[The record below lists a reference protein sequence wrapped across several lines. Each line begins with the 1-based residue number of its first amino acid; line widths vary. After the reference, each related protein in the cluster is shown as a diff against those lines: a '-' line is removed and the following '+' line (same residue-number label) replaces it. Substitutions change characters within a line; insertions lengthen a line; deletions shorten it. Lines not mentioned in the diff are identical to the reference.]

1 MLQYDK
7 IFFLHIPKTAG
18 SAFNHIF
25 KPLFGPDRYFE
36 HMESQPELFLSVQQ
50 DCRPFFLSG
59 HVYFEAACPLIER
72 SDVFTVT
79 ILREPVAQ
87 LISHLK
93 WVKYVGSPKY
103 PDPNAI
109 DAEILEFARELF
121 QVPLNDT
128 ERIAG
133 FLDRPLGLMLFDNL
147 QVRYLSDPFVPRIGP
162 VQRTKAENNIKK
174 FDLLFTLDDM
184 EKALENLANKFPGIG
199 DINLYN
205 SAKIEDEVDLGNVEI
220 FEFYHR
226 RTAFDR
232 DLYSAAREFS
242 LKFHLSAAKPKMRW
256 FSKFALGNWP

>member
-36 HMESQPELFLSVQQ
+36 HMESQPEQFLSVQR
-50 DCRPFFLSG
+50 DGRPFFLSG
-59 HVYFEAACPLIER
+59 HVYFEVACPLIER
-72 SDVFTVT
+72 SDVFAIT

-109 DAEILEFARELF
+109 DTEILEFARELF

-147 QVRYLSDPFVPRIGP
+147 QVRYLSDPFVPRVGP
-162 VQRTKAENNIKK
+162 GERRKAEENIKK
-174 FDLLFTLDDM
+174 FDLLFTLEDM
-184 EKALENLANKFPGIG
+184 DIALENLANRFPGVG
-199 DINLYN
+199 DIDQHNV
-205 SAKIEDEVDLGNVEI
+205 AQIEDEVDLESKRI
-220 FEFYHR
+220 FEFYRR

-232 DLYSAAREFS
+232 ELYSAARKFS
-242 LKFHLSAAKPKMRW
+242 LRFHLSAAKAKMSW
-256 FSKFALGNWP
+256 FSKFAMGSRP